1 MKIRTLNWGIRAKFI
16 VPTTTVLLLVFAL
29 SGWVMSH
36 RFTQVLQTNE
46 DVQLDNMQQM
56 LHEVYATQLTYMA
69 TVMKMTVV
77 QQALYDGY
85 FGAQTDDFDFLKEFL
100 VQSKTLAQVDDAL
113 VVQEDGHV
121 MLRAATDQRGDA
133 VPFTDI
139 LVPILQQGSIAD
151 RNTELDGAIKT
162 SLIQDSDGFKLITV
176 GPVMDVE
183 TIVATLV
190 FVKNLD
196 ARFLVDSKRFF
207 DEKLQLWIASA
218 DDIKAATLA
227 GWELP
232 HQLTTQ
238 EDAFNLTIAERP
250 YRFRYLA
257 LQDGEAFLGLAS
269 DVSDNMAARKTL
281 IYIGAVVMSMALA
294 LIIGA
299 LMLSARVII
308 QSIGMAVGIADN
320 VAKGMLN
327 NDITISSKDEM
338 GQLLK
343 ALAKMQN
350 DLRQLVTQLQ
360 QSADEVKN
368 AAQELV
374 NGNADLSQRTQEQ
387 ASSLEETAASM
398 EQMTATIKQNADNAH
413 QANQLA
419 VNAHERAGQG
429 GRVVHETVQAM
440 GQINQASSQIAEIIG
455 VIDEI
460 AFQTN
465 LLALNASVEAARAG
479 EQGRGF
485 AVVADEVRNLAQRSA
500 QAAKEIKELIQD
512 SVSKVKAGSELVDR
526 SGQTLEQIVTEV
538 KKVGD
543 IVAEIVAASQEQSA
557 GIEQVNRAVTQMDQV
572 TQQNAALAEQ
582 TSAASEAMSKQSR
595 NMQELLGFFTLV
607 GQADGRQ

>member
-1 MKIRTLNWGIRAKFI
+1 MKIWTLNWGIRAKLI
-16 VPTTTVLLLVFAL
+16 VPTVTALLIVFAV
-29 SGWVMSH
+29 SGWVMSQ
-36 RFTQVLQTNE
+36 RFTQILQTNE

-56 LHEVYATQLTYMA
+56 LHEVYTTQLTYMA

-100 VQSKTLAQVDDAL
+100 IQSKTLAQVDDAL

-133 VPFTDI
+133 VPFTDT
-139 LVPILQQGSIAD
+139 LEPILQQGSIGD
-151 RNTELDGAIKT
+151 RNTELDGVIKT
-162 SLIQDSDGFKLITV
+162 SLIQDSGGFKLITV

-190 FVKNLD
+190 FVKSLD
-196 ARFLVDSKRFF
+196 NRFLVDSKRFF

-218 DDIKAATLA
+218 DVIKATTLA

-232 HQLTTQ
+232 HQLTAQ
-238 EDAFNLTIAERP
+238 EDAFDLTITERP

-257 LQDGEAFLGLAS
+257 LQGGEAFLGLAS
-269 DVSDNMAARKTL
+269 DVSDNRAAREAL
-281 IYIGAVVMSMALA
+281 IYIGAVVMSLALA

-299 LMLSARVII
+299 LLFSARVII

-320 VAKGMLN
+320 VAKGMLD
-327 NDITISSKDEM
+327 NDIKISSKDEV

-343 ALAKMQN
+343 ALAKMQD

-360 QSADEVKN
+360 QASDLVGRST
-368 AAQELV
+368 QELAK
-374 NGNADLSQRTQEQ
+374 GNANLAQRTQEQ

-398 EQMTATIKQNADNAH
+398 EQMTATVKQNADNARE
-413 QANQLA
+413 ANQLA
-419 VNAHERAGQG
+419 VNAQERAAQG
-429 GRVVHETVQAM
+429 GRVVHEAVQAM
-440 GQINQASSQIAEIIG
+440 GQINQASTQIAEIIG

-500 QAAKEIKELIQD
+500 QAAKEIKKLIQD
-512 SVSKVKAGSELVDR
+512 SVGKVETGSELVDR
-526 SGQTLEQIVTEV
+526 SGQTLELIVTEV

-543 IVAEIVAASQEQSA
+543 IVAEITAASQEQSA
-557 GIEQVNRAVTQMDQV
+557 GIEEVNRSVTQMDEM

-582 TSAASEAMSKQSR
+582 TAAASEAMSEQSR
-595 NMQELLGFFTLV
+595 NMQKLLSFFTLV
-607 GQADGRQ
+607 GQANGGQ